1 MKKLL
6 LIVLALSMGFLTYAQ
21 KGNRLDA
28 EVQKTDLSRAQFDVA
43 DPGAF
48 SMMNPY
54 KPVNNT
60 VKGTAAIEKY
70 QISSS
75 ANVYTLLVTQSHC
88 LTADQPSG
96 VIMFTHRADP
106 SAGLGTS
113 SGDIVTS
120 HSIDGGMTWT
130 QNIVLQNSENNRY
143 PSGVLYNPL
152 GATSVDSLMAVW
164 MGPAWHGPAGGEVWD
179 QNYFGNSTL
188 NGLIDFSQYIDNPV
202 GEEVLI
208 RMGFSAC
215 DDGYVHVM
223 GPNYEYNGTTQYMDY
238 RNTEVMTGVFNMG
251 TMSFDWTKSVATADF
266 FVNDATDGDKVGSY
280 NMQWSQDGNI
290 GWIYYTARDNRNDQ
304 FAYQPIAYYST
315 DKGATWTVKPFF
327 DFGTILA
334 IDTNFWSLRYFPSD
348 PDKVVPT
355 FYYWND
361 GVVDA
366 NGQLH
371 IFLQGQGKYSLHP
384 DSLNYSYLYE
394 PDFLIDLHTTM
405 TGWDAVIIDTV
416 YAGIVPSDNSDFGD
430 VGWTNRTQASRTKEG
445 DRVFVVWSDT
455 DTSYNDLN
463 KFPDIIGWGM
473 DVNTGEKTDV
483 VNFTRG
489 TFFSANNFFQYVSNI
504 TLRNGCEYRYTI
516 PVSTADLGL
525 SPDDPVGHYYLDG
538 IELEFYC
545 EVDAMFTAP
554 DTVLADNPVNF
565 TDASTGSPS
574 NWEWVFGDGNTST
587 LQNPTHTYNL
597 TGGDTIHTY
606 TVILTAGNGTC
617 CTLFEQKI
625 VVVQSIGIKEIEAN
639 IAIDIYPN
647 PAKDVLNISTTENIE
662 SIKIFNAFGRL
673 VAEQIV
679 NDNLVKINT
688 SDFTPGMYFVQINT
702 EVGFATRKIN
712 IIE

>member
-60 VKGTAAIEKY
+60 VKGTAAINKY

-88 LTADQPSG
+88 LTADQPSD

-106 SAGLGTS
+106 TVGLGIS
-113 SGDIVTS
+113 SADIVTS
-120 HSIDGGMTWT
+120 HSTDGGVTWK
-130 QNIVLQNSENNRY
+130 QNIVLQNNSGGDNNNRY
-143 PSGVLYNPL
+143 PSGVIYNPTGITNPNDL
-152 GATSVDSLMAVW
+152 YTVW
-164 MGPAWHGPAGGEVWD
+164 CGPTWQGPSGGEVWD
-179 QNYFGNSTL
+179 RTYVGSSKLDSSDFNYEYL
-188 NGLIDFSQYIDNPV
+188 PNPP
-202 GEEVLI
+202 GEEILV
-208 RMGFSAC
+208 RMGLSAC

-223 GPNYEYNGTTQYMDY
+223 GPNYDYNSTTSYMNYINTMVKNGT
-238 RNTEVMTGVFNMG
+238 FNAG
-251 TMSFDWTKSVATADF
+251 TNSFDWTESTFTADY
-266 FVNDATDGDKVGSY
+266 FVNDVTDGDKVGSY
-280 NMQWSQDGNI
+280 NMQWSQDGNV
-290 GWIYYTARDNRNDQ
+290 GWIYFTARDNRNDQ

-315 DKGATWTVKPFF
+315 DKGDTWTVVPFF
-327 DFGTILA
+327 DYGAIPTIF
-334 IDTNFWSLRYFPSD
+334 DNMWSLRADSAR
-348 PDKVVPT
+348 VVPT

-371 IFLQGQGKYSLHP
+371 IFLQGQGKYSIHP
-384 DSLNYSYLYE
+384 DSLNYSYVYE

-405 TGWDAVIIDTV
+405 TGWDAVLIDTV
-416 YAGIVPSDNSDFGD
+416 WSGIVPSDGTSNYGD
-430 VGWTNRTQASRTKEG
+430 VGWTNRTQASHSTDGTK
-445 DRVFVVWSDT
+445 VFVVWSDT
-455 DTSYNDLN
+455 DTNFSEIN
-463 KFPDIIGWGM
+463 KFPDIKAWGL
-473 DVNTGEKTDV
+473 DVNTGDQTGV
-483 VNFTRG
+483 VNFTKG
-489 TFFSANNFFQYVSNI
+489 TIFGANNFFQYVSNI
-504 TLRNGCEYRYTI
+504 TLKNGSTYTI
-516 PVSTADLGL
+516 PVSTADLG
-525 SPDDPVGHYYLDG
+525 SDPDDPVGHYYLSG
-538 IELEFYC
+538 VELAFFC
-545 EVDAMFTAP
+545 PVDANFTANP
-554 DTVLADNPVNF
+554 NPVLVNNTITF
-565 TDASTGSPS
+565 TDASTGNPTVWA
-574 NWEWVFGDGNTST
+574 WEFGDGATST
-587 LQNPTHTYNL
+587 LQNPTHV
-597 TGGDTIHTY
+597 Y
-606 TVILTAGNGTC
+606 TTDGTFTVKLTAGDGSCDDT
-617 CTLFEQKI
+617 FEMD
-625 VVVQSIGIKEIEAN
+625 VVASTDGIGENEAN

-702 EVGFATRKIN
+702 EVGFVTRKIN